1 MADLWRAPV
10 RAWRCRACKYVT
22 RLPVATCR
30 PSPCLAVSPETDLLS
45 NLAPQTDEE
54 HAKTKLAAERFLAD
68 PAQGPRLQ
76 DALIAYD
83 REHDSYIEE
92 FWYESYLGQTESV
105 RRRGEQVSAGRLW
118 GPMAARCRDL
128 ADTLPPC
135 CCACI
140 ALPHQVVL
148 SLNPF
153 FILSQSP
160 TPTPPPPPPSSST
173 TGPSTATLVPPNHVQ
188 LTRASSLILSSLSFI
203 HDLRTGQ
210 LAPDVLRGGKPLDMS
225 QYERLFGTARVP
237 RGKGGCEMKTDS
249 TSRHVVVIRRGQI
262 CASRWLVPVW
272 RSARLTLSP
281 R

>member
-1 MADLWRAPV
+1 
-10 RAWRCRACKYVT
+10 
-22 RLPVATCR
+22 
-30 PSPCLAVSPETDLLS
+30 
-45 NLAPQTDEE
+45 
-54 HAKTKLAAERFLAD
+54 
-68 PAQGPRLQ
+68 
-76 DALIAYD
+76 
-83 REHDSYIEE
+83 
-92 FWYESYLGQTESV
+92 
-105 RRRGEQVSAGRLW
+105 
-118 GPMAARCRDL
+118 
-128 ADTLPPC
+128 
-135 CCACI
+135 
-140 ALPHQVVL
+140 L

-281 R
+281 RSLDYMTLLDAENRPLVTEREIQRHLRAIVDDADKTAANEAARGAVGVLSE